1 MCVLGEKGQ
10 RKQYTAYLCNELLF
24 VVLYT
29 ACFTITIHRFEVDR
43 KCIPNIGCWY
53 CSLSCEVCRT
63 PHYYGT
69 IFKSMSDTLYSFCS
83 EDCLEVF
90 GDPGFDDKFLEVAD
104 SEGVQPSVEKANVYA
119 EKTRPVSR
127 KGQQDRKCSNERIKD
142 DKTVCQGVA
151 LEEVKA
157 DSLDSTPAKPK
168 EGIFSE
174 PSKSLEEEEDK
185 HDEAVLPTTT
195 LEEPIAAEDEDRDI
209 FIAKMK
215 EQSSKATKP
224 ETGNIELELPISEP
238 SRETTRID
246 IKGLEEEDKEIVND
260 VLTPMLQ
267 EMTVKIVEADDNE
280 LDDTIVRPKEC
291 FSLKSSTCHNVL
303 TQMNDAVLLMVT
315 TGIYLQSNGTK
326 LRIIMKLF
334 HAPQEINIITIHPNT
349 YFIICF
355 VQSAHEQYLDAY
367 SVSIEGCLCETIT
380 RVKDEDDSVSIGE
393 RKQVLCDVLQKLM
406 VYRCAMLKFF
416 LHFCEPL

>member
-1 MCVLGEKGQ
+1 
-10 RKQYTAYLCNELLF
+10 
-24 VVLYT
+24 
-29 ACFTITIHRFEVDR
+29 
-43 KCIPNIGCWY
+43 
-53 CSLSCEVCRT
+53 
-63 PHYYGT
+63 
-69 IFKSMSDTLYSFCS
+69 MSDTLYSFCS

-157 DSLDSTPAKPK
+157 DGLDTTPATPK

-185 HDEAVLPTTT
+185 YDEAALPTT
-195 LEEPIAAEDEDRDI
+195 LEEPIAAEDEDRYI
-209 FIAKMK
+209 VIAKVK
-215 EQSSKATKP
+215 EQSSKLTKP
-224 ETGNIELELPISEP
+224 ETGSIELELPISEP
-238 SRETTRID
+238 SRETKRTDR
-246 IKGLEEEDKEIVND
+246 KGLEEEDREIVND
-260 VLTPMLQ
+260 ENLTPMLQ

-280 LDDTIVRPKEC
+280 LDDTIARPKEC
-291 FSLKSSTCHNVL
+291 LSLKSLTCHNVL
-303 TQMNDAVLLMVT
+303 TQMNDTVLLMVT

-326 LRIIMKLF
+326 LRVIMKLF
-334 HAPQEINIITIHPNT
+334 HAPQEINIITIIPNT

-355 VQSAHEQYLDAY
+355 LQSAHEQYLDVC
-367 SVSIEGCLCETIT
+367 SLSIEGCLCETIT
-380 RVKDEDDSVSIGE
+380 RVKDEDDSVSFSE
-393 RKQVLCDVLQKLM
+393 RKQVLCDVLQNG
-406 VYRCAMLKFF
+406 
-416 LHFCEPL
+416 LHMCNVKILSSLL